1 LADRQ
6 KNEDDRGIKM
16 KTRLSAW
23 NYIKNNKKTVGGLIV
38 ALAISFMAMY
48 VVYVLLATSIE
59 SYKPIMFE
67 LPKRQTFVSLTPDAM
82 GVKKEEY
89 ETTEEYSEA
98 IEKRRNEIID
108 ELKKHEG
115 IDDACYTQILHCV
128 YASVMGQWA
137 YEVPLLEK
145 EDIPSY
151 LEHVGAELVE
161 GRMPEG
167 DGEILVDKTIM
178 KNRGLSVGSWFMQDW
193 YGENF
198 KVCGVIES
206 EGMACVGTPMGY
218 TNGGLYMLILND
230 EKTCDAEK
238 FLGEIGITISD
249 QDEIVDAVTLAEQYN
264 SEIKGPIEAVINAV
278 FAVVIIFLAI
288 SVLVAYLSFMRNRV
302 NEYCLYASIG
312 YSRNDIYGM
321 IIREMLLIF
330 GIGIVVGFLA
340 AIVTAVIINKTVIDP
355 KGLVGHILYG
365 NRLYGIVSTYVLIMG
380 VLQLPV
386 LLNINDIKTIDA
398 IED

>member
-1 LADRQ
+1 
-6 KNEDDRGIKM
+6 
-16 KTRLSAW
+16 
-23 NYIKNNKKTVGGLIV
+23 
-38 ALAISFMAMY
+38 
-48 VVYVLLATSIE
+48 
-59 SYKPIMFE
+59 
-67 LPKRQTFVSLTPDAM
+67 
-82 GVKKEEY
+82 
-89 ETTEEYSEA
+89 
-98 IEKRRNEIID
+98 
-108 ELKKHEG
+108 
-115 IDDACYTQILHCV
+115 
-128 YASVMGQWA
+128 MGQWS

-151 LEHVGAELVE
+151 LKHVGAELVE

-167 DGEILVDKTIM
+167 DGEVLVDKTMM
-178 KNRGLSVGSWFMQDW
+178 KNQGLSVGSWFMQNW

-218 TNGGLYMLILND
+218 TNGGWYILILND

-238 FLGEIGITISD
+238 LLSEIGIKISD
-249 QDEIVDAVTLAEQYN
+249 QDEIIDAVNSAEQYD
-264 SEIKGPIEAVINAV
+264 SEIKGPIETVINAI
-278 FAVVIIFLAI
+278 FAIVIIFLAI
-288 SVLVAYLSFMRNRV
+288 SVMVAYLSFMRNRV

-330 GIGIVVGFLA
+330 GIGIFIGFLT
-340 AIVTAVIINKTVIDP
+340 AIVIAVVINKTLIDP
-355 KGLVGHILYG
+355 KGLVGHVLYG
-365 NRLYGIVSTYVLIMG
+365 NRLYGIVSTYIFIMG

>member
-1 LADRQ
+1 
-6 KNEDDRGIKM
+6 M
-16 KTRLSAW
+16 KTKLSAW

-38 ALAISFMAMY
+38 ALSISFMAMY

-59 SYKPIMFE
+59 SYKTIMFE
-67 LPKRQTFVSLTPDAM
+67 LPKRQSFVSLTPEAM

-98 IEKRRNEIID
+98 ISSRRNEIIE
-108 ELKKHEG
+108 ELKKQPG
-115 IDDACYTQILHCV
+115 IDDACYTQIIDCV
-128 YASVMGQWA
+128 YTAVMGQWS

-151 LEHVGAELVE
+151 LKHVGAELVE

-167 DGEILVDKTIM
+167 DGEVLVDKTMM
-178 KNRGLSVGSWFMQDW
+178 KNQGLSVGSWFMQNW

-218 TNGGLYMLILND
+218 TNGGWYILILND

-238 FLGEIGITISD
+238 LLSEIGIKISD
-249 QDEIVDAVTLAEQYN
+249 QDEIIDAVNSAEQYD
-264 SEIKGPIEAVINAV
+264 SEIKGPIETVINAI
-278 FAVVIIFLAI
+278 FAIVIIFLAI
-288 SVLVAYLSFMRNRV
+288 SVMVAYLSFMRNRV

-330 GIGIVVGFLA
+330 GIGIFIGFLT
-340 AIVTAVIINKTVIDP
+340 AIVIAVVINKTLIDP
-355 KGLVGHILYG
+355 KGLVGHVLYG
-365 NRLYGIVSTYVLIMG
+365 NRLYGIVSTYIFIMG